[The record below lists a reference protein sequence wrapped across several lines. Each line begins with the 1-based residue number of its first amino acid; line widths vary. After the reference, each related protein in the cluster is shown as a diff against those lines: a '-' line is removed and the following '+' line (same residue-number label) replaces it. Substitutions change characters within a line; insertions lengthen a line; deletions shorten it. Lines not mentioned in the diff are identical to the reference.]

1 MDLPAFPP
9 KGPQAARLRR
19 RIRQLLDH
27 VQLPPN
33 GLPGSLALS
42 HSRCGKPSC
51 HCADGEG
58 HPAWS
63 LTFMLDGRK
72 YVEKVPP
79 DWVDSVR
86 QRVEQ
91 ARQFKEAVAE
101 IFTAN
106 AQLLA
111 LQRDQSRAVAKKKRG
126 GKAPS

>member
-1 MDLPAFPP
+1 MNQPPLPP
-9 KGPQAARLRR
+9 KGPLAARLQR
-19 RIRQLLDH
+19 RIQHLLNRLE
-27 VQLPPN
+27 LPPT

-51 HCADGEG
+51 HCADGQG
-58 HPAWS
+58 HPVWS
-63 LTFMLDGRK
+63 LTFMLDGQK
-72 YVEKVPP
+72 HVERIPA

-111 LQRDQSRAVAKKKRG
+111 LQRDQSRAVAKKRKA
-126 GKAPS
+126 GK